1 VAGCHER
8 KMASGIS
15 RCQSE
20 RVGVGGRKLSSF
32 LRFLRAAKPLAPSV
46 VEVAILK
53 HARVPPLSLPLA
65 SHRLSFQFQF
75 VVEARPK
82 VMPKSMQA
90 IYSCNLCSEK
100 NLSRL
105 NFTLISLRKLLLTKF
120 ISQFYNIF
128 LKS

>member
-105 NFTLISLRKLLLTKF
+105 HFPLISLRKLLTKL
-120 ISQFYNIF
+120 I
-128 LKS
+128 